1 MDGLIWCYKKNFNL
15 IVTMD
20 GDGTHDPKYI
30 NKLIKK
36 TKNNYITI
44 SNRFLKKNSLRTWPL
59 LRILITNL
67 RHYLICF
74 LGIKFDASGAF
85 RCINKKKVNLKDL
98 ILNNDMITVI
108 LERAYIC

>member
-44 SNRFLKKNSLRTWPL
+44 SNRFLKKF
-59 LRILITNL
+59 ITNL
-67 RHYLICF
+67 
-74 LGIKFDASGAF
+74 AF
-85 RCINKKKVNLKDL
+85 TKNINNKLKTLFNLFFSWNK
-98 ILNNDMITVI
+98 I
-108 LERAYIC
+108 